1 VKQLLQTLLGCLGYR
16 IVRRHNDPNA
26 TALDRFFYLLKMR
39 GFKPKHI
46 LDVGANHGN
55 WTRVALKYF
64 PDIHYTLVEPQDDL
78 KIYVQDL
85 LANNPKIRWIGAGV
99 ADKPGTMP
107 FTIAVH
113 DVSSS
118 FAFTADEVKAAGYR
132 QIDLPLTTLNEIVRT
147 SDAPLPDIVKIDAEG
162 FDLRVLAGA
171 SDLVGKTDIFLLE
184 AMVCCEGRE
193 NTLSRVIQTMT
204 NAGYRVLDFTDLNYS
219 PKYGLLWLCE
229 VAFLRNAAHLLDGAD
244 SYDGVA

>member
-1 VKQLLQTLLGCLGYR
+1 M
-16 IVRRHNDPNA
+16 RRHNDPNA

-85 LANNPKIRWIGAGV
+85 LANNPKIRWIGAGA

-193 NTLSRVIQTMT
+193 NTLSWVIQTMT

>member
-1 VKQLLQTLLGCLGYR
+1 MKQLLQTLLGCLGYR

-85 LANNPKIRWIGAGV
+85 LANNPKIFAGSGL
-99 ADKPGTMP
+99 AQRINPAP
-107 FTIAVH
+107 CL
-113 DVSSS
+113 S
-118 FAFTADEVKAAGYR
+118 
-132 QIDLPLTTLNEIVRT
+132 PLR
-147 SDAPLPDIVKIDAEG
+147 S
-162 FDLRVLAGA
+162 
-171 SDLVGKTDIFLLE
+171 
-184 AMVCCEGRE
+184 
-193 NTLSRVIQTMT
+193 MT
-204 NAGYRVLDFTDLNYS
+204 
-219 PKYGLLWLCE
+219 
-229 VAFLRNAAHLLDGAD
+229 
-244 SYDGVA
+244 